1 MSEARF
7 LNQHIQTF
15 ASAHPH
21 EAGWKAYEFPGE
33 VVHRLSLHLLLDFV
47 QERHPESVKRR
58 TTIKGLLEAHFVETD
73 EVSDRAELRLEQEL
87 TSDSWYGSIDIEW
100 VGHQI
105 HFVSVLVKYNGGF
118 STVYHVAT
126 QSNEA
131 LRTFTQALDAYG
143 QSRNKA
149 DARHILVINGP
160 DIPVTPVSW
169 EDIFLP
175 PGLLEDIRRN
185 VVMFFESEARYRE
198 LGIPY
203 RRGLLLAGAPGCG
216 KTLTLKA
223 LAHHTSAKFITVL
236 GKSDVTDGE
245 IQRALD
251 AAEQFAP
258 AVVVFE
264 DLDKLIGAKG
274 ISLSHFLN
282 LLDGLKTLSGV
293 LVIATSNEPEKL
305 DPALLHRP
313 SRFDRIW
320 TVPLPGFEQRLALL
334 QKRGGI
340 YFSEPALRDV
350 AQRAQGFSMTYVQE
364 IIVSTLLEC
373 AHSGKHP
380 SDQDLMESLATLRA
394 QRRSVSK
401 EMESLEERETV
412 GFSWPR

>member
-1 MSEARF
+1 MSESLF
-7 LNQHIQTF
+7 INQHIQTF
-15 ASAHPH
+15 ISAHPH
-21 EAGWKAYEFPGE
+21 EAGWKVYEFPGE
-33 VVHRLSLHLLLDFV
+33 MVYRICLPLLLDFI
-47 QERHPESVKRR
+47 QECHPESLKRR
-58 TTIKGLLEAHFVETD
+58 TTIKKLLETHLAEAHTTPCN
-73 EVSDRAELRLEQEL
+73 SELRLQQEL
-87 TSDSWYGSIDIEW
+87 KSESWYGSIDIEW
-100 VGHQI
+100 TGHQM
-105 HFVSVLVKYNGGF
+105 HFVSFLLKSNGGYVH
-118 STVYHVAT
+118 VYQVAT

-143 QSRNKA
+143 QSRNTS
-149 DARHILVINGP
+149 DTRHILVINGD
-160 DIPVTPVSW
+160 DIPIAPVSW
-169 EDIFLP
+169 EEIFLP
-175 PGLLEDIRRN
+175 PGLLEDIRTN
-185 VVMFFESEARYRE
+185 VATFFESEARYRE

-203 RRGLLLAGAPGCG
+203 RRGLLLAGPPGCG

-223 LAHHTSAKFITVL
+223 LAHHTPAKVITVL
-236 GKSDVTDGE
+236 GKSDVSDYE

-251 AAEQFAP
+251 AAGRCAP
-258 AVVVFE
+258 AVVIFE
-264 DLDKLIGAKG
+264 DLDKLIGASNV
-274 ISLSHFLN
+274 SLSHFLN

-320 TVPLPGFEQRLALL
+320 TLPLPGFEQRLALL
-334 QKRGGI
+334 QNRGGT

-380 SDQDLMESLATLRA
+380 SDQDLRQSFATLQT
-394 QRRSVSK
+394 QRRSASK
-401 EMESLEERETV
+401 EIESLEERETV

>member
-1 MSEARF
+1 MSESRF

-21 EAGWKAYEFPGE
+21 EAGWKVYEFPGE
-33 VVHRLSLHLLLDFV
+33 VVHKISLPLLLDFI
-47 QERHPESVKRR
+47 QERHPGSVKRR
-58 TTIKGLLEAHFVETD
+58 TTIKGLLEDHFAETD
-73 EVSDRAELRLEQEL
+73 KPDERTELTLEQEL
-87 TSDSWYGSIDIEW
+87 PSDSWHGSIDIEW
-100 VGHQI
+100 AGHQM
-105 HFVSVLVKYNGGF
+105 HFVSFLIKHNGGF
-118 STVYHVAT
+118 STVYQVAT
-126 QSNEA
+126 QSNKA
-131 LRTFTQALDAYG
+131 LRTFTEALNTYG

-185 VVMFFESEARYRE
+185 VAMFFESEARYRE
-198 LGIPY
+198 LGISY

-264 DLDKLIGAKG
+264 DLDKLVGAKG

-320 TVPLPGFEQRLALL
+320 TIPLPGFEQRLALL

-340 YFSEPALRDV
+340 YFSEPALRNV
-350 AQRAQGFSMTYVQE
+350 AQGSQGFSMTYVQE

-380 SDQDLMESLATLRA
+380 SDQDLMQSLTTLRT
-394 QRRSVSK
+394 QRKSASK
-401 EMESLEERETV
+401 EIDSLEERETV